1 MYTALVGER
10 NSLLLLL
17 LLLLLF
23 LGCEGYVRMKRL
35 HVLGEELILE
45 MRGVGMCDLGRSVEE
60 I

>member
-1 MYTALVGER
+1 MR

-45 MRGVGMCDLGRSVEE
+45 MRGVGMCDLGRREE
-60 I
+60 EEEAM